1 MNRIKHFLHENR
13 FDIFLVSQLAV
24 LFGSLFFSEQFFEN
38 ILQPLLV
45 LFSLIAGINLISSNR
60 KLLWFFVVLVAGAGY
75 LVGTDLILHNPNTD
89 RIMGRVAIYLLF
101 SVVITINL
109 IKQVWKATQ
118 VNNNVIMGLIS
129 GYISLGFMS
138 FFMFSLIELNHPG
151 ALKGAFLESDDY
163 FVKADSILYYAFITL
178 LTIGYGEIVPV
189 IPLAQKAAIF
199 TGLAGQFYLIIIV
212 AVVLEKYLRR

>member
-1 MNRIKHFLHENR
+1 MKHFLHENR

-38 ILQPLLV
+38 FLQPLLV

-60 KLLWFFVVLVAGAGY
+60 KLIWFFVVLVAGAGY
-75 LVGTDLILHNPNTD
+75 LVGTDLILHDPNTD

-109 IKQVWKATQ
+109 IQQVWKATQ

-138 FFMFSLIELNHPG
+138 FFMFTLIELNHPG